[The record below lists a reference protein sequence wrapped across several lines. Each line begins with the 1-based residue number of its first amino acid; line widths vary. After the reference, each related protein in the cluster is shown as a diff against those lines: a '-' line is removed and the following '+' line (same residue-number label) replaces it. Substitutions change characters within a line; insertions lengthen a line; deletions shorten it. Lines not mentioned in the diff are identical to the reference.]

1 MIFGLCHFL
10 FHQFTQRD
18 EPYQIIADMDALTAF
33 SAAFIRCPDIDRLN
47 QLMGRICY
55 TKNTLPFS
63 NVIRVKAERKEG
75 AMIAELYTVYR
86 TELLRYCCMICGN
99 VSDAE
104 DLLQETF
111 MKALSNLDLLEEL
124 GEKERRAW
132 LYKVARNLFYDA
144 CRRRTVEQNNQI
156 QAEEETDGGF
166 SEVEVAM
173 ILSSLPPDLSQFFIK
188 RYFDG
193 YTSKELAVEYGLSP
207 SGVRA
212 ALSRARKLLREKL
225 K

>member
-1 MIFGLCHFL
+1 ML
-10 FHQFTQRD
+10 
-18 EPYQIIADMDALTAF
+18 
-33 SAAFIRCPDIDRLN
+33 
-47 QLMGRICY
+47 
-55 TKNTLPFS
+55 S

-99 VSDAE
+99 NSDAE
-104 DLLQETF
+104 VLLQETF
-111 MKALSNLDLLEEL
+111 VKALSNLDLLEEL

-132 LYKVARNLFYDA
+132 LYKVTRNLFYDA
-144 CRRRTVEQNNQI
+144 CRRRAVEQNNQI
-156 QAEEETDGGF
+156 SVEEETDGGF
-166 SEVEVAM
+166 SEIETAM
-173 ILSSLPPDLSQFFIK
+173 ILSSLPPDLSQLFIK

-193 YTSKELAVEYGLSP
+193 YTSKELAEEYGLSP

>member
-1 MIFGLCHFL
+1 MI
-10 FHQFTQRD
+10 T
-18 EPYQIIADMDALTAF
+18 
-33 SAAFIRCPDIDRLN
+33 
-47 QLMGRICY
+47 
-55 TKNTLPFS
+55 
-63 NVIRVKAERKEG
+63 
-75 AMIAELYTVYR
+75 ELYTVYR
-86 TELLRYCCMICGN
+86 AELMKYCCMICGN

-111 MKALSNLDLLEEL
+111 MKALSNLDLLDEL

-156 QAEEETDGGF
+156 YVKEETDGGF
-166 SEVEVAM
+166 SETETAM
-173 ILSSLPPDLSQFFIK
+173 IISLLPPNLSHLFIK

-193 YTSKELAVEYGLSP
+193 YTSKELAEEYGLSP
-207 SGVRA
+207 SGIRA